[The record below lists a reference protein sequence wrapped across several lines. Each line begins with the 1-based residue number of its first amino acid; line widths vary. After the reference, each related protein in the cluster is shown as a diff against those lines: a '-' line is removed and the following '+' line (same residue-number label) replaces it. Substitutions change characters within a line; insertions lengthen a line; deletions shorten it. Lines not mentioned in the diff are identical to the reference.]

1 MNKFVKST
9 VSVIMCLCMLIP
21 MFAFFSSAAG
31 VAQVKNLKST
41 AYTSSSI
48 TLEWD
53 KISGVRGYKVYS
65 YNSSQKKWVHEKT
78 TAKTTLTVSDLTSAK
93 SYKFRVRAFKGT
105 DSITYGAYSATLTT
119 STAPAQVKG
128 LTASGNTTSS
138 LTLSWKA
145 VKRAT
150 GYRAYVFDSKTS
162 TWKKMGATTATSC
175 KVSGLTAG
183 QQYKFKV
190 NAYYNNGSKDFVGS
204 YSSILTSAAKPAKVK
219 GLTAIGTTQT
229 TVTLTWNKVSGAN
242 KYQVYR
248 FVNNE
253 WSRVTTTSKTS
264 CTVSANSKTVQY
276 KVRACVS
283 LSDKNLYGAFSDV
296 VKASASKTPLN
307 PKAPKAPTNLN
318 LSVDTNKKCIN
329 LSWSGV
335 KGVNGYQVEA
345 YDYGSGSWEKVALT
359 SDTSY
364 SYPVNNT
371 AAYYFRVRSY
381 VIYNSKTYYSDYTP
395 AAGIEYTAPGNPDD
409 ESLSDLE
416 RYGILGYMYDPK
428 ENCFYNTVDAIH
440 RVAGFTPIYD
450 AAAPFVVIW
459 YSTVRFD
466 FNYNNLDWRIQL
478 WKGQYGWCFIGG
490 EAGVYTK
497 EEDFNV
503 AGLYACAS
511 DENMLQMS
519 MAVYHNGKKLFTRPY
534 GYYWWCTGYVFGVE
548 PGAMGSIVG
557 KPDTSSL
564 TMLLRITLKDAIM
577 TKAFCRA
584 IEKEGFKPV
593 SDYIVSGNDVILTW
607 T

>member
-9 VSVIMCLCMLIP
+9 ISVIMCLCMLIP
-21 MFAFFSSAAG
+21 SLAFFSSAASVG
-31 VAQVKNLKST
+31 QVKNLKATANTST
-41 AYTSSSI
+41 SI

-53 KISGVRGYKVYS
+53 KVSGVRGYKIYS
-65 YNSSQKKWVHEKT
+65 YNASQKKWVHEKT
-78 TAKTTLTVSDLTSAK
+78 TAKTTITVKDLTPAK
-93 SYKFRVRAFKGT
+93 SYKFRVRAFKGDDT
-105 DSITYGAYSATLTT
+105 VTYGQYSAAFST

-138 LTLSWKA
+138 LTLSWTA

-150 GYRAYVFDSKTS
+150 GYRAYVYDTKTS

-190 NAYYNNGSKDFVGS
+190 NAYFNDGTNDFSGA
-204 YSSILTSAAKPAKVK
+204 YSSVLTSAAKPAKVK

-229 TVTLTWNKVSGAN
+229 TVTLTWNSVSGAN

-248 FVNNE
+248 YVNNK
-253 WSRVTTTSKTS
+253 WSRVSTTSKTS
-264 CTVSANSKTVQY
+264 CTISADKNTVQY
-276 KVRACVS
+276 KVRAGIS
-283 LSDKNLYGAFSDV
+283 LSDTTVYGAFSDV
-296 VKASASKTPLN
+296 IKAAASTTPLN
-307 PKAPKAPTNLN
+307 PKAPSAPSNLK
-318 LSVDTNKKCIN
+318 LSANSNKKVIN
-329 LSWSGV
+329 LSWTAA
-335 KGVNGYQVEA
+335 KGVNGYQIET
-345 YDYGSGSWEKVALT
+345 YNYSDGSWDQVATT
-359 SDTSY
+359 SDTTYSY
-364 SYPVNNT
+364 SVS
-371 AAYYFRVRSY
+371 ASSVYYFRVRSY
-381 VIYNSKTYYSDYTP
+381 VIYNSKTYYSDYTS
-395 AAGIEYTAPGNPDD
+395 AVGVEYTAPGNSND

-416 RYGILGYMYDPK
+416 RYGILGYMYDAK
-428 ENCFYNTVDAIH
+428 ENCFYNTVDAVH

-497 EEDFNV
+497 NENFDV
-503 AGLYACAS
+503 AGLYSCAS

-519 MAVYHNGKKLFTRPY
+519 MVVYHNGKKLFTRPY

-557 KPDTSSL
+557 NPDTSSL
-564 TMLLRITLKDAIM
+564 TMLLRITLKDSVM
-577 TKAFCRA
+577 TAAFCKA
-584 IEKEGFKPV
+584 IEKEGFNPV
-593 SDYIVSGNDVILTW
+593 TDYIVSGNDVILTW
-607 T
+607 N